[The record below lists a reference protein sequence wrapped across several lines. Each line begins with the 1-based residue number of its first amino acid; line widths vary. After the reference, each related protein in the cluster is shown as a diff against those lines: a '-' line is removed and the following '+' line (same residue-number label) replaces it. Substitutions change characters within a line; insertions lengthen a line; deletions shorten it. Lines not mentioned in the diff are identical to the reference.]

1 MASVRRLVGCRW
13 RDSQCNRRPVASPR
27 LSRRAA
33 DDFAAGYGHQVLI
46 RARVHAALEEM
57 HRAVA
62 EQEIASTWV
71 HAPKRI
77 GVEERVVAV
86 GLVRGVA
93 VAEAQGFVEVRIVVG
108 GAISGILGTRREEY
122 WGLSRVW

>member
-1 MASVRRLVGCRW
+1 
-13 RDSQCNRRPVASPR
+13 
-27 LSRRAA
+27 
-33 DDFAAGYGHQVLI
+33 
-46 RARVHAALEEM
+46 M

-71 HAPKRI
+71 HGPKRI
-77 GVEERVVAV
+77 GVEYRVVAV

-108 GAISGILGTRREEY
+108 GAISGILALRREEY
-122 WGLSRVW
+122 WGLSSRG